1 MINMNQNGVPIFSSI
16 STDRY
21 TGVSKSVYIEALP
34 LISSIHYENNDR
46 NSETNYLTLELSEV
60 KDNFVTIFDSM
71 EYAIHLNKFNF
82 SYEFANMVT
91 SGFLELL
98 FRPIIAKDLSLGVS
112 VRDIITM
119 YRVCDFMDNRNF
131 DLISKEFL
139 DSVNHGLMSS
149 SALQD
154 IAIIFKNKI
163 LDNYNSNDFKTVLY
177 PEDWG
182 NFSRNVR
189 RSIAQDHG
197 IHFTSL

>member
-1 MINMNQNGVPIFSSI
+1 MNQNGVPIFSSI

-34 LISSIHYENNDR
+34 LVSSIHYENNDR
-46 NSETNYLTLELSEV
+46 NEETTHLILELSEV
-60 KDNFVTIFDSM
+60 KDNFVAIFDSM
-71 EYAIHLNKFNF
+71 EHTIHLNKFGF
-82 SYEFANMVT
+82 SHEFSNIVT
-91 SGFLELL
+91 SSFLELL
-98 FRPIIAKDLSLGVS
+98 FRPVIAKDWSLGVN
-112 VRDIITM
+112 VKDIITL
-119 YRVCDFMDNRNF
+119 YRVYDFIENRNF
-131 DLISKEFL
+131 DLISKDFL

-154 IAIIFKNKI
+154 IALIFKNKI